1 MMQKKRARL
10 LAVVTAVA
18 LGVLLIATQFDQ
30 QVHYVNPGTLNHHF
44 FWRRGWYYD
53 GTDWVYVRGGRK
65 VTGSQKINGV
75 QYHFRADGRQI
86 LPYRVSRQYEL
97 TSSQGS
103 NQRATPKYIIL
114 HDVGSRATGQQAA
127 SFMQR
132 TANSNQAYQ
141 NFDRVR
147 VFAGVPELITQLA
160 SQSGTRLAIVT
171 SKTRAEYRQYFQN
184 QYEFAKY
191 FSVVVTADDTQ
202 LHKPSAEPILLA
214 LARLGAQPVTA
225 VYVGDMLTDFIAA
238 HAAKIKF
245 AGADYGSEDP
255 QKIADADFHL
265 ASLAGLIR
273 LNGEGVVQS

>member
-10 LAVVTAVA
+10 LTIVMAVA

-53 GTDWVYVRGGRK
+53 GTDWAYVRGGRK

-75 QYHFRADGRQI
+75 QYHFRADG
-86 LPYRVSRQYEL
+86 RQYEL

-132 TANSNQAYQ
+132 TANSNQAYTNFIVGNGGTVYLMKQPGTVSWGAGTTANQ
-141 NFDRVR
+141 NAPVQI
-147 VFAGVPELITQLA
+147 ELGQ
-160 SQSGTRLAIVT
+160 T
-171 SKTRAEYRQYFQN
+171 S
-184 QYEFAKY
+184 
-191 FSVVVTADDTQ
+191 SVATFRRDYQAYV
-202 LHKPSAEPILLA
+202 A
-214 LARLGAQPVTA
+214 LARDMAGKYNIPLPLDQGRAGTKGIKSHRWVSQHIWGDHQDPYEYLARFGVTKQEL
-225 VYVGDMLTDFIAA
+225 VDD
-238 HAAKIKF
+238 
-245 AGADYGSEDP
+245 
-255 QKIADADFHL
+255 
-265 ASLAGLIR
+265 LAG
-273 LNGEGVVQS
+273 

>member
-10 LAVVTAVA
+10 LTIVMAVA

-53 GTDWVYVRGGRK
+53 GTDWAYVRGGRK

-75 QYHFRADGRQI
+75 QYHFRADG
-86 LPYRVSRQYEL
+86 RQYEL

-132 TANSNQAYQ
+132 TANSNQAYTNFIVGIGGTVYLMKQPGTVSWGAGTTANQ
-141 NFDRVR
+141 NAPVQI
-147 VFAGVPELITQLA
+147 ELGQ
-160 SQSGTRLAIVT
+160 T
-171 SKTRAEYRQYFQN
+171 S
-184 QYEFAKY
+184 
-191 FSVVVTADDTQ
+191 SVATFRRDYQAYV
-202 LHKPSAEPILLA
+202 A
-214 LARLGAQPVTA
+214 LARDMAGKYNIPLTLDQGRAGTKGIKSHRWVSQHIWGDHQDPYEYLARFGVTKQEL
-225 VYVGDMLTDFIAA
+225 VDD
-238 HAAKIKF
+238 
-245 AGADYGSEDP
+245 
-255 QKIADADFHL
+255 
-265 ASLAGLIR
+265 LAG
-273 LNGEGVVQS
+273 

>member
-10 LAVVTAVA
+10 LTIVMAVA

-53 GTDWVYVRGGRK
+53 GTDWAYVRGGRK

-75 QYHFRADGRQI
+75 QYHFRADG
-86 LPYRVSRQYEL
+86 RQYEL

-132 TANSNQAYQ
+132 TANSNQAYTNFIVGNGGTVYLMKQPGTVSWGAGTTANQ
-141 NFDRVR
+141 NAPVQI
-147 VFAGVPELITQLA
+147 ELGQ
-160 SQSGTRLAIVT
+160 T
-171 SKTRAEYRQYFQN
+171 S
-184 QYEFAKY
+184 
-191 FSVVVTADDTQ
+191 
-202 LHKPSAEPILLA
+202 SAATFRRDYQAYVA
-214 LARLGAQPVTA
+214 LARDMAGKYNIPLTLDQGRAGTKGIKSRRWVSQHIWGDHQDPYEYLARFGVTKQEL
-225 VYVGDMLTDFIAA
+225 VDD
-238 HAAKIKF
+238 
-245 AGADYGSEDP
+245 
-255 QKIADADFHL
+255 
-265 ASLAGLIR
+265 LAG
-273 LNGEGVVQS
+273 

>member
-10 LAVVTAVA
+10 LTIVMAVV

-53 GTDWVYVRGGRK
+53 GTDWAYVRGGRK

-75 QYHFRADGRQI
+75 QYHFRADG
-86 LPYRVSRQYEL
+86 RQYEL

-132 TANSNQAYQ
+132 TANSNQAYTNFIVGNGGTVYLMKQPGTVSWGAGTTANQ
-141 NFDRVR
+141 NAPVQI
-147 VFAGVPELITQLA
+147 ELGQ
-160 SQSGTRLAIVT
+160 T
-171 SKTRAEYRQYFQN
+171 S
-184 QYEFAKY
+184 
-191 FSVVVTADDTQ
+191 SVATFRRDYQAYV
-202 LHKPSAEPILLA
+202 A
-214 LARLGAQPVTA
+214 LARDMAGKYNIPLTLDQGRAGTKGIKSHRWVSQHIWGDHQDPYEYLARFGVTKQEL
-225 VYVGDMLTDFIAA
+225 VDD
-238 HAAKIKF
+238 
-245 AGADYGSEDP
+245 
-255 QKIADADFHL
+255 
-265 ASLAGLIR
+265 LAG
-273 LNGEGVVQS
+273 

>member
-10 LAVVTAVA
+10 LTIVMAVA

-53 GTDWVYVRGGRK
+53 GTDWAYVRGGRK

-75 QYHFRADGRQI
+75 QYHFRADG
-86 LPYRVSRQYEL
+86 RQYEL

-132 TANSNQAYQ
+132 TANSNQAYTNFIVGNGGTVYLMKQPGTVSWGAGTTANQ
-141 NFDRVR
+141 NAPVQI
-147 VFAGVPELITQLA
+147 ELGQ
-160 SQSGTRLAIVT
+160 T
-171 SKTRAEYRQYFQN
+171 SSAATFRQDYQA
-184 QYEFAKY
+184 Y
-191 FSVVVTADDTQ
+191 V
-202 LHKPSAEPILLA
+202 A
-214 LARLGAQPVTA
+214 LARDMAGKYNIPLTLDQGRAGTKGIKSHRWVSQHIWGDHQDPYEYLARFGVTKQEL
-225 VYVGDMLTDFIAA
+225 VDD
-238 HAAKIKF
+238 
-245 AGADYGSEDP
+245 
-255 QKIADADFHL
+255 
-265 ASLAGLIR
+265 LAG
-273 LNGEGVVQS
+273 

>member
-10 LAVVTAVA
+10 LTIVMAVA

-53 GTDWVYVRGGRK
+53 GTDWAYVRGGRK

-75 QYHFRADGRQI
+75 QYHFRADG
-86 LPYRVSRQYEL
+86 RQYEL

-132 TANSNQAYQ
+132 TANSNQAYTNFIVGNGGTVYLMKQPGTVSWGAGTTANQ
-141 NFDRVR
+141 NAPVQI
-147 VFAGVPELITQLA
+147 ELGQ
-160 SQSGTRLAIVT
+160 T
-171 SKTRAEYRQYFQN
+171 S
-184 QYEFAKY
+184 
-191 FSVVVTADDTQ
+191 SVATFRRDYQAYV
-202 LHKPSAEPILLA
+202 A
-214 LARLGAQPVTA
+214 LARDMAGKYNILLTLDQGRAGTKGIKSHRWVSQHIWGDHQDPYEYLARFGVTKQEL
-225 VYVGDMLTDFIAA
+225 VDD
-238 HAAKIKF
+238 
-245 AGADYGSEDP
+245 
-255 QKIADADFHL
+255 
-265 ASLAGLIR
+265 LAG
-273 LNGEGVVQS
+273 

>member
-10 LAVVTAVA
+10 LTIVMAVA

-53 GTDWVYVRGGRK
+53 GTDWAYVRGGRK

-75 QYHFRADGRQI
+75 QYHFRADG
-86 LPYRVSRQYEL
+86 RQYEL

-132 TANSNQAYQ
+132 TANSNQAYTNFIVGNGGTVYLMKQPGTVSWGAGTTANQ
-141 NFDRVR
+141 NAPVQI
-147 VFAGVPELITQLA
+147 ELGQT
-160 SQSGTRLAIVT
+160 G
-171 SKTRAEYRQYFQN
+171 
-184 QYEFAKY
+184 
-191 FSVVVTADDTQ
+191 SVATFRRDYQAYV
-202 LHKPSAEPILLA
+202 A
-214 LARLGAQPVTA
+214 LARDMAGKYNIPLTLDQGRAGTKGIKSHRWVSQHIWGDHQDPYEYLARFGVTKQEL
-225 VYVGDMLTDFIAA
+225 VDD
-238 HAAKIKF
+238 
-245 AGADYGSEDP
+245 
-255 QKIADADFHL
+255 
-265 ASLAGLIR
+265 LAG
-273 LNGEGVVQS
+273 

>member
-30 QVHYVNPGTLNHHF
+30 QVHYVNPRNHHF

-132 TANSNQAYQ
+132 TANSNQAYTNFIVGNGGTVYLMKEPGTVSWGAGTTVNQ
-141 NFDRVR
+141 NAPVQI
-147 VFAGVPELITQLA
+147 ELGQ
-160 SQSGTRLAIVT
+160 T
-171 SKTRAEYRQYFQN
+171 SNAATFRRDYQAY
-184 QYEFAKY
+184 
-191 FSVVVTADDTQ
+191 V
-202 LHKPSAEPILLA
+202 A
-214 LARLGAQPVTA
+214 LAR
-225 VYVGDMLTDFIAA
+225 DMAGKYNIPLTLDQGG
-238 HAAKIKF
+238 
-245 AGADYGSEDP
+245 AGAKGIKSHRWVSQHIWGDHQDP
-255 QKIADADFHL
+255 YEYL
-265 ASLAGLIR
+265 ARFGVTKQELVDDLAG
-273 LNGEGVVQS
+273 

>member
-18 LGVLLIATQFDQ
+18 LGVLLITTQFDQ

-132 TANSNQAYQ
+132 TANSNQAYTNFIVGNGGTVYLMKEPRTVSWGAGTTVNQ
-141 NFDRVR
+141 NAPVQI
-147 VFAGVPELITQLA
+147 ELGQ
-160 SQSGTRLAIVT
+160 T
-171 SKTRAEYRQYFQN
+171 SNAATFRRDYQAY
-184 QYEFAKY
+184 
-191 FSVVVTADDTQ
+191 V
-202 LHKPSAEPILLA
+202 A
-214 LARLGAQPVTA
+214 LAR
-225 VYVGDMLTDFIAA
+225 DMAGKYNIPLTLDQGG
-238 HAAKIKF
+238 
-245 AGADYGSEDP
+245 AGAKGIKSHRWVSQHIWGDHQDP
-255 QKIADADFHL
+255 YEYL
-265 ASLAGLIR
+265 ARFGVTKQELVDDLAG
-273 LNGEGVVQS
+273 

>member
-10 LAVVTAVA
+10 LTIVMAVA

-53 GTDWVYVRGGRK
+53 GTDWAYVRGGRK

-75 QYHFRADGRQI
+75 QYHFRADG
-86 LPYRVSRQYEL
+86 RQYEL

-132 TANSNQAYQ
+132 TANSNQAYTNFIVGNGGTVYLMKQPGTVSWGAGTTANQ
-141 NFDRVR
+141 NAPVQI
-147 VFAGVPELITQLA
+147 ELGQ
-160 SQSGTRLAIVT
+160 T
-171 SKTRAEYRQYFQN
+171 S
-184 QYEFAKY
+184 
-191 FSVVVTADDTQ
+191 SVATFRRDYQAYV
-202 LHKPSAEPILLA
+202 A
-214 LARLGAQPVTA
+214 LARDMAGKYNIPLTLDQGHAGTKGIKSHRWVSQHIWGDHQDPYEYLARFGVTKQEL
-225 VYVGDMLTDFIAA
+225 VDD
-238 HAAKIKF
+238 
-245 AGADYGSEDP
+245 
-255 QKIADADFHL
+255 
-265 ASLAGLIR
+265 LAG
-273 LNGEGVVQS
+273 

>member
-10 LAVVTAVA
+10 LTIVMAVA

-53 GTDWVYVRGGRK
+53 GTDWAYVRGGRK

-75 QYHFRADGRQI
+75 RYHFRADG
-86 LPYRVSRQYEL
+86 RQYEL

-132 TANSNQAYQ
+132 TANSNQAYTNFIVGNGGTVYLMKQPGTVSWGAGTTANQ
-141 NFDRVR
+141 NAPVQI
-147 VFAGVPELITQLA
+147 ELGQ
-160 SQSGTRLAIVT
+160 T
-171 SKTRAEYRQYFQN
+171 S
-184 QYEFAKY
+184 
-191 FSVVVTADDTQ
+191 
-202 LHKPSAEPILLA
+202 SAATFRRDYQAYVA
-214 LARLGAQPVTA
+214 LARDMAGKYNIPLTLDQGRAGTKGIKSHRWVSQHIWGDHQDPYEYLARFGVTKQEL
-225 VYVGDMLTDFIAA
+225 VDD
-238 HAAKIKF
+238 
-245 AGADYGSEDP
+245 
-255 QKIADADFHL
+255 
-265 ASLAGLIR
+265 LAG
-273 LNGEGVVQS
+273 

>member
-10 LAVVTAVA
+10 LTIVMAVA

-53 GTDWVYVRGGRK
+53 GTDWAYVRGGCK

-75 QYHFRADGRQI
+75 QYHFRADG
-86 LPYRVSRQYEL
+86 RQYEL

-132 TANSNQAYQ
+132 TANSNQAYTNFIVGNGGTVYLMKQPGTVSWGAGTTANQ
-141 NFDRVR
+141 NAPVQI
-147 VFAGVPELITQLA
+147 ELGQ
-160 SQSGTRLAIVT
+160 T
-171 SKTRAEYRQYFQN
+171 S
-184 QYEFAKY
+184 
-191 FSVVVTADDTQ
+191 
-202 LHKPSAEPILLA
+202 SAATFRRDYQAYVA
-214 LARLGAQPVTA
+214 LARDMAGKYNIPLTLDQGRAGTKGIKSHRWVSQHIWGDHQDPYEYLARFGVTKQEL
-225 VYVGDMLTDFIAA
+225 VDD
-238 HAAKIKF
+238 
-245 AGADYGSEDP
+245 
-255 QKIADADFHL
+255 
-265 ASLAGLIR
+265 LAG
-273 LNGEGVVQS
+273 

>member
-10 LAVVTAVA
+10 LTIVMAVA

-53 GTDWVYVRGGRK
+53 GTDWAYVRGGRK

-75 QYHFRADGRQI
+75 QYHFRADG
-86 LPYRVSRQYEL
+86 RQYEL

-132 TANSNQAYQ
+132 TANSNQAYTNFIVGNGGTVYLMKQPGTVSWGAGTTANQ
-141 NFDRVR
+141 NAPVQI
-147 VFAGVPELITQLA
+147 ELGQ
-160 SQSGTRLAIVT
+160 T
-171 SKTRAEYRQYFQN
+171 S
-184 QYEFAKY
+184 
-191 FSVVVTADDTQ
+191 SVATFRRDYQAYV
-202 LHKPSAEPILLA
+202 A
-214 LARLGAQPVTA
+214 LARDMAGKYNIPLTLDQGRAGTKGIKSHRWVSQHIWGDHQDPYEYLERFGVTKQEL
-225 VYVGDMLTDFIAA
+225 VDD
-238 HAAKIKF
+238 
-245 AGADYGSEDP
+245 
-255 QKIADADFHL
+255 
-265 ASLAGLIR
+265 LAG
-273 LNGEGVVQS
+273 

>member
-10 LAVVTAVA
+10 LTIVMAVA

-53 GTDWVYVRGGRK
+53 GTDWAYVRGGRK

-75 QYHFRADGRQI
+75 QYHFRADG
-86 LPYRVSRQYEL
+86 RQYEL

-132 TANSNQAYQ
+132 TANSNQAYTNFIVGNGGTVYLMKQPGTVSWGAGTTANQ
-141 NFDRVR
+141 NAPVQI
-147 VFAGVPELITQLA
+147 ELGQ
-160 SQSGTRLAIVT
+160 T
-171 SKTRAEYRQYFQN
+171 S
-184 QYEFAKY
+184 
-191 FSVVVTADDTQ
+191 
-202 LHKPSAEPILLA
+202 SAATFRRDYQAYVA
-214 LARLGAQPVTA
+214 LARDMAGKYNIPLTLDQGRAGTKGIKSHRWVSQHIWGDHQDPYEYLARFGVTKQEL
-225 VYVGDMLTDFIAA
+225 VDD
-238 HAAKIKF
+238 
-245 AGADYGSEDP
+245 
-255 QKIADADFHL
+255 
-265 ASLAGLIR
+265 LAG
-273 LNGEGVVQS
+273 

>member
-10 LAVVTAVA
+10 LTIVMAVA

-53 GTDWVYVRGGRK
+53 GTDWAYVRGGRK

-75 QYHFRADGRQI
+75 QYHFRADG
-86 LPYRVSRQYEL
+86 RQYEL

-132 TANSNQAYQ
+132 TANSNQAYTNFIVGNGGTVYLMKQPGTVSWGAGTTANQ
-141 NFDRVR
+141 NAPVQI
-147 VFAGVPELITQLA
+147 ELGQ
-160 SQSGTRLAIVT
+160 T
-171 SKTRAEYRQYFQN
+171 S
-184 QYEFAKY
+184 
-191 FSVVVTADDTQ
+191 SVAAFRRDYQAYV
-202 LHKPSAEPILLA
+202 A
-214 LARLGAQPVTA
+214 LARDMAGKYNIPLTLDQGRAGTKGIKSHRWVSQHIWGDHQDPYEYLARFGVTKQEL
-225 VYVGDMLTDFIAA
+225 VDD
-238 HAAKIKF
+238 
-245 AGADYGSEDP
+245 
-255 QKIADADFHL
+255 
-265 ASLAGLIR
+265 LAG
-273 LNGEGVVQS
+273 

>member
-10 LAVVTAVA
+10 LTIVMAVA

-53 GTDWVYVRGGRK
+53 GTDWAYVRGGRK

-75 QYHFRADGRQI
+75 QYHFRADG
-86 LPYRVSRQYEL
+86 RQYEL

-132 TANSNQAYQ
+132 TANSNQAYTNFIVGNGGTVYLMKQPGTVSWGAGTTANQ
-141 NFDRVR
+141 NAPVQI
-147 VFAGVPELITQLA
+147 ELGQ
-160 SQSGTRLAIVT
+160 T
-171 SKTRAEYRQYFQN
+171 S
-184 QYEFAKY
+184 
-191 FSVVVTADDTQ
+191 SVATFRRDYQAYV
-202 LHKPSAEPILLA
+202 A
-214 LARLGAQPVTA
+214 LARDMAGKYNIPLTLDQGRAGTKGIKSHRWVSQHIWGDHQDPYEYLARFGVTKQEL
-225 VYVGDMLTDFIAA
+225 VDD
-238 HAAKIKF
+238 
-245 AGADYGSEDP
+245 
-255 QKIADADFHL
+255 
-265 ASLAGLIR
+265 LAG
-273 LNGEGVVQS
+273 